1 MAHQAWLNTAPEPR
15 DQKKPSKQKPVIR
28 RKSRQISEQQ
38 KEPPEI
44 YATRFYIDAL
54 WQVGPAEFCEYGS
67 KPISW
72 AELQSWNQAAELDL
86 KGWELETIRDL
97 SCVYSSWSNQAKSP
111 DCRSP
116 LAPALQQ
123 SAEDIENKLLKQF
136 GIMK

>member
-1 MAHQAWLNTAPEPR
+1 MAHQAWLDTAPEPR
-15 DQKKPSKQKPVIR
+15 EQKKPRKQKPVIR
-28 RKSRQISEQQ
+28 RESRQISEQQ
-38 KEPPEI
+38 KEPPDI

-54 WQVGPAEFCEYGS
+54 WQVGPAEFGEYGS

-72 AELQSWNQAAELDL
+72 AELNNWNQAAELDL

-97 SCVYSSWSNQAKSP
+97 SGVYASWANKARSP
-111 DCRSP
+111 DCRSL
-116 LAPALQQ
+116 LATAVKQ

>member
-1 MAHQAWLNTAPEPR
+1 M
-15 DQKKPSKQKPVIR
+15 IR
-28 RKSRQISEQQ
+28 RKSRQISDQQ

-72 AELQSWNQAAELDL
+72 TEISNWNQAAELDL

-116 LAPALQQ
+116 LAPVVQQ

>member
-15 DQKKPSKQKPVIR
+15 DQKKPSKQKPVTR
-28 RKSRQISEQQ
+28 RESRQISEQQ

-54 WQVGPAEFCEYGS
+54 WQVGAAEFGEYGS

-72 AELQSWNQAAELDL
+72 TELINWNQAAELNL
-86 KGWELETIRDL
+86 SGWELETIRDL
-97 SCVYSSWSNQAKSP
+97 SGVYASWANKARSS

-116 LAPALQQ
+116 LEPATQQ